1 MSVTKTKRPG
11 AGVVPR
17 CRDCGGERWTA
28 DGRCADK
35 ACNAFPT
42 LGYQIGDFIEAHCVI
57 PDRDMAGEP
66 FMLTDEQWRFLL
78 RFYRVRPQVA
88 RDQRTG
94 GWRLPF
100 YYNRGAQLTRPQKW
114 GKGPF
119 SAAIICAEAAGPVVF
134 DGWDADGQPVGREQ
148 PTPVIQVTALS
159 EDQAGNVWSALVP
172 MIELGA
178 FHADIPDTGLTRINL
193 PGGGKIEPVTSS
205 ARSRLGQRLTFIVQ
219 DQALALDTPIPSP
232 NGWTTMG
239 ELVAGDVIFGSDG
252 RPTVVTEA
260 KPPRLNE
267 DCFRVTFSDG
277 TDIVAS
283 DGHLWATKVA
293 GSQAK
298 PRIRTTGEMFRDGR
312 KFRIPAPGPHQLPAV
327 DLPVDPYLLGLWLG
341 NGHKGA
347 QYISVHEDDVAPIQH
362 ELKLIGIT
370 TDVRR
375 DEGAGKCA
383 QIKLSNSRGYQASQ
397 RPEWA
402 KALQALPCY
411 HDKHVPDAY
420 FRGSIEQRTALVQGL
435 MDSDG
440 HVTQDGHCTF
450 VGSDQL
456 SSDLLV
462 LLRSLGQV
470 VGRVWRDREDYTAG
484 GIWRVNFKP
493 RGGLVPFRN
502 PRKLERVK
510 QQKGTGAKWV
520 SIADIQPIERV
531 PVRCIAVAAPDR
543 LFLAGVAGHVTHN
556 TESWTK
562 SNGGRT
568 LADNQRRN
576 VAGMGGR
583 WLSTPNAWDPA
594 EESVAQHTSEHEHQ
608 GVYHDDVT
616 PPDSLSIRN
625 KRERRKALKIAYGD
639 SWWVDLDRIDAEIE
653 ALLPRDPAQAERWFL
668 NRKNAAT
675 GRAFDGAL
683 WDALA
688 SPREIAAGE
697 LVVLG
702 IDGARARDALAIV
715 ATCVETGYQWPVGIW
730 ERPEAVEDDYE
741 HPFDEID
748 GALVDVFDRFQV
760 WRAYV
765 DPQHITGW
773 LEKWQGRWGDSKVLP
788 WWTNRPRPMA
798 FAVRTYTD
806 AVGARELQHDGD
818 RQMAQHVKNAVRM
831 PLRVLDDEGQP
842 MHGLQKDRPNS
853 PRKIDAAIAG
863 VLSWEARGDAVAAG
877 ARPTRSYKIRG
888 FA

>member
-1 MSVTKTKRPG
+1 M
-11 AGVVPR
+11 VPR
-17 CRDCGGERWTA
+17 CRDCGGDEWTA

-42 LGYQIGDFIEAHCVI
+42 LGYDIADFIEARCVI
-57 PDRDMAGEP
+57 PDRDLAGDP
-66 FMLTDEQWRFLL
+66 FILTDEQLRFLL
-78 RFYRVRPQVA
+78 HFYRVRPAVA
-88 RDQRTG
+88 VDSRTG

-100 YYNRGAQLTRPQKW
+100 YYSRGGQLTRPQKW

-178 FHADIPDTGLTRINL
+178 IAADIPDTGLTRINL

-219 DQALALDTPIPSP
+219 DQ
-232 NGWTTMG
+232 
-239 ELVAGDVIFGSDG
+239 
-252 RPTVVTEA
+252 
-260 KPPRLNE
+260 
-267 DCFRVTFSDG
+267 
-277 TDIVAS
+277 
-283 DGHLWATKVA
+283 
-293 GSQAK
+293 
-298 PRIRTTGEMFRDGR
+298 
-312 KFRIPAPGPHQLPAV
+312 
-327 DLPVDPYLLGLWLG
+327 
-341 NGHKGA
+341 
-347 QYISVHEDDVAPIQH
+347 
-362 ELKLIGIT
+362 
-370 TDVRR
+370 
-375 DEGAGKCA
+375 
-383 QIKLSNSRGYQASQ
+383 
-397 RPEWA
+397 
-402 KALQALPCY
+402 
-411 HDKHVPDAY
+411 
-420 FRGSIEQRTALVQGL
+420 
-435 MDSDG
+435 
-440 HVTQDGHCTF
+440 
-450 VGSDQL
+450 
-456 SSDLLV
+456 
-462 LLRSLGQV
+462 
-470 VGRVWRDREDYTAG
+470 
-484 GIWRVNFKP
+484 
-493 RGGLVPFRN
+493 
-502 PRKLERVK
+502 
-510 QQKGTGAKWV
+510 
-520 SIADIQPIERV
+520 
-531 PVRCIAVAAPDR
+531 
-543 LFLAGVAGHVTHN
+543 

-675 GRAFDGAL
+675 GKAFDGGL
-683 WDALA
+683 WDELA
-688 SPREIAAGE
+688 DPREIPAGE
-697 LVVLG
+697 LIVLG
-702 IDGARARDALAIV
+702 IDGARNRDAVAIV
-715 ATCVETGYQWPVGIW
+715 ATDVLTGYQWPVGIW
-730 ERPEAVEDDYE
+730 ERPDAAEDDYE

-748 GALVDVFDRFQV
+748 GAMVDAFDRWQV

-765 DPQHITGW
+765 DPQHITHA
-773 LEKWQGRWGDSKVLP
+773 LEKWQGRWGDDKVLP

-806 AVGARELQHDGD
+806 AIGAREVSHDGD
-818 RQMAQHVKNAVRM
+818 RVLAQHVKNAVKH
-831 PLRVLDDEGQP
+831 PLRVLDDENQP
-842 MHGLQKDRPNS
+842 MHGLKKDRPDS

-877 ARPTRSYKIRG
+877 AKKRGAYRTRG
-888 FA
+888 WA